1 MKLPLNYNQTLFQE
15 ELEQLMRTRYEM
27 TTREFALLLYIYP
40 YQRADLINFEHS
52 QAMGNFRL
60 PDKNTFLSNIIPL
73 DNIPI

>member
-1 MKLPLNYNQTLFQE
+1 MKLQLNYNQTLFQE

-27 TTREFALLLYIYP
+27 TTREFPLLLYLYP

-52 QAMGNFRL
+52 EAMGNFRL
-60 PDKNTFLSNIIPL
+60 PKNTFLSNIIPL